1 MGFLLP
7 NFQWGEF
14 FQKKSFQVKIGHTM
28 NLNSKVSHLFLSLP
42 EISTQGGEKF
52 FLAEKGIVGEK
63 VYFLAKKLLYLQK
76 KVNFFPCSKKV
87 IFGLQQ
93 GFFVPQF
100 SGGITFCHYA

>member
-1 MGFLLP
+1 
-7 NFQWGEF
+7 
-14 FQKKSFQVKIGHTM
+14 
-28 NLNSKVSHLFLSLP
+28 
-42 EISTQGGEKF
+42 
-52 FLAEKGIVGEK
+52 LAEKGIVGEK
-63 VYFLAKKLLYLQK
+63 GYFFARKLLSLQ